1 MKFESV
7 EQEIGMTVDWCVILW
22 GANGIPVERVAEMK
36 GELEDHLREALRD
49 GKSVDEVTGGNVT
62 DFAAAWAVE
71 NRPPMTLGARLVERA
86 WLLAMSAIFLSV
98 FGHLWYFSLNHTVE
112 EAWWWYAAPLFLTVP
127 AGTFEVPGV
136 PWEREEPPLFR
147 VLASVGAGVLAGI
160 AMAGINVA
168 VHLGDVS
175 SLFNWSWISTLVVVV
190 LGVPLLKNR
199 RRTNV
204 LPILEEREEQETQ
217 EAAG

>member
-49 GKSVDEVTGGNVT
+49 GKSVDEVTGGSVT

-86 WLLAMSAIFLSV
+86 WLLAISAIFLSV
-98 FGHLWYFSLNHTVE
+98 FGHL
-112 EAWWWYAAPLFLTVP
+112 
-127 AGTFEVPGV
+127 
-136 PWEREEPPLFR
+136 
-147 VLASVGAGVLAGI
+147 
-160 AMAGINVA
+160 
-168 VHLGDVS
+168 
-175 SLFNWSWISTLVVVV
+175 
-190 LGVPLLKNR
+190 
-199 RRTNV
+199 
-204 LPILEEREEQETQ
+204 
-217 EAAG
+217 